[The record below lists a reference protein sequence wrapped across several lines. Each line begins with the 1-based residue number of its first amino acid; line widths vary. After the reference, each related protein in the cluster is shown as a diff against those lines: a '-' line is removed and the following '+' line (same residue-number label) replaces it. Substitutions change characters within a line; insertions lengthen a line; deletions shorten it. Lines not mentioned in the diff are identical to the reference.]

1 MLQLDPAKRISLSK
15 VLEHKWMQLG
25 DGEMNETLTQSTLNR
40 RTASGNVMWNEQVLL
55 AIQRL
60 NLPNFGVE
68 AVKQVTVFDTY
79 NSFVTLLLSLFQ
91 AVHKKQYNDQAA
103 LYYLLLHKWEKG
115 QLQIPLR
122 VAGPLPYHRY
132 STNSIPQIHIDG
144 VGSASGIVPW
154 QNMDHSHNLVPPTS
168 NSSSDS
174 NMDDNLAR
182 YLNQGRRHTLAA
194 AHNVMIIP
202 QEEMNRLRKINESS
216 SSQASS
222 GFGSSNTN
230 APVVHPE
237 PPQTLVPTLS
247 TGVDEA
253 QTSTGCL
260 VSTSRH
266 FLQPP
271 QHRSSRRR
279 ASDGGHY
286 LEAYRQY
293 LQKRNPMYAV
303 VNAQAAVESNH
314 LGARQLLQDKIETD
328 RLFGRLPPKF
338 CKQQSYNVQLLSSS
352 GLNTSSQLSHM
363 MQLPITSSTAPLDDA
378 QINLRQQ
385 YQPFAD
391 ITPQQVREQLEQL
404 HMTDTT
410 TDDQMATLPTTSG
423 YSGNSSSSSVDSR
436 KTSLS
441 SSIIAQLLHAS
452 PTSSLTIMPPFSLP
466 TQTPSAST
474 AEYVNRLETT
484 DSIRRFSIQPPVAPP
499 SYSPQQVRQHRN
511 TLPELIPQ
519 SRLAMIDGSIP
530 PSRQISQDISSATS
544 QDLSGSSPDT
554 SLGLQ
559 MTGTERQSPSYPR
572 HGSPG
577 RQSPLNT
584 VFENDDDDDVRE
596 ERHRKVGMTLT
607 SHEHAQM
614 TAEVESSNLS
624 PLKLNQ
630 VTTQLNHMAI
640 AQLQQQQHLAGILG
654 VNHPSI
660 LLNGIHVP
668 SHPVQSSTQESLP
681 GIRQIPIYFNQHV
694 SLLHPSVANQIAQ
707 QQVSGLVA
715 HISTTLDKYSIVYEC
730 NNNVFTITHQG
741 VDFQIHVQVSPHYAI
756 QNALQLNLQYMHI
769 SGDPQLYQALCTQ
782 LAPHF
787 IPVQ

>member
-1 MLQLDPAKRISLSK
+1 M
-15 VLEHKWMQLG
+15 
-25 DGEMNETLTQSTLNR
+25 
-40 RTASGNVMWNEQVLL
+40 
-55 AIQRL
+55 
-60 NLPNFGVE
+60 
-68 AVKQVTVFDTY
+68 VTI
-79 NSFVTLLLSLFQ
+79 LLSLFQ
-91 AVHKKQYNDQAA
+91 AVQKKQYNDQAA

-168 NSSSDS
+168 SSSSDS

-247 TGVDEA
+247 TGVDES
-253 QTSTGCL
+253 QTSVGCL

-303 VNAQAAVESNH
+303 VNAQATVESNH

-338 CKQQSYNVQLLSSS
+338 CKQQSYNVQLMSSS

-363 MQLPITSSTAPLDDA
+363 MQLPITSSTVPLDDT

-410 TDDQMATLPTTSG
+410 TDDQMASLPTTSG

-436 KTSLS
+436 KSSLS
-441 SSIIAQLLHAS
+441 SSILAQLLHASS
-452 PTSSLTIMPPFSLP
+452 PTSSLTIIPPFSLP

-474 AEYVNRLETT
+474 AEYVNRLETA
-484 DSIRRFSIQPPVAPP
+484 DGVRRFSIQPPAAPP
-499 SYSPQQVRQHRN
+499 SYSLQQVRQHRN

-519 SRLAMIDGSIP
+519 SRLAVIDGSLP
-530 PSRQISQDISSATS
+530 PSRQVSQDISSATS
-544 QDLSGSSPDT
+544 QDLSGSSPET
-554 SLGLQ
+554 SLGPQ

-584 VFENDDDDDVRE
+584 VFENDGDDDVRE
-596 ERHRKVGMTLT
+596 ERHRKVGMALT
-607 SHEHAQM
+607 SHEHAK
-614 TAEVESSNLS
+614 VEN
-624 PLKLNQ
+624 
-630 VTTQLNHMAI
+630 AI
-640 AQLQQQQHLAGILG
+640 VQLQQQQHLAGILG

-668 SHPVQSSTQESLP
+668 SHPVQSSAQESLP
-681 GIRQIPIYFNQHV
+681 SIQQIPIYFNQHV

-730 NNNVFTITHQG
+730 NNNIFTITHQG